1 LALEEEAQLLH
12 AATRA
17 GLLDHDKGTAA
28 LLIYSQLRN
37 MGAAFSFGQF
47 LVDRGLLSQ
56 MALEG
61 LERNL
66 ASGANYP
73 ARTIS
78 HLGDFELLE
87 LLGEGETGS
96 VFRARQVSLER
107 PVAIK
112 VLSPRLA
119 SDPEA
124 LERFLNEARVC
135 ARLKHPHIVQFYRL
149 ARCEGLYYIAME
161 LAPGGSLRKLLQEQG
176 RLDEQHALTL
186 GREIAT
192 ALAAAHE
199 AGLLHRDVKPENILL
214 DEAGHAKLADLGIA
228 VRTAAEAGGGEGAGE
243 FWGTPDYLAPEV
255 ITGSGPDDARSDLYS
270 LGATLFEAL
279 TGNPP
284 FPASSPQET
293 LRHQVHTPPPD
304 LRRQRAELLPQTVT
318 LVMRLLAKDP
328 DARIPDAQSLV
339 EAFDV
344 VLGLLA
350 AAAPAARPAR
360 AAARRHT
367 PAAGRPTPAA
377 GRGTPAAGRAIP
389 RRPGLGGRP
398 QPGPGG
404 RPRPGTGPQDRPQ
417 RRPYRR

>member
-1 LALEEEAQLLH
+1 LALEEEARLLH

-17 GLLDHDKGTAA
+17 RLVDHDKGTAA
-28 LLIYSQLRN
+28 LLVYSQLRN
-37 MGAAFSFGQF
+37 LGAAFSFGQF
-47 LVDRGLLSQ
+47 LVERGLLSQ

-66 ASGANYP
+66 ASGSDVP

-78 HLGDFELLE
+78 RLGDFELLE
-87 LLGEGETGS
+87 LLGEGQTGS

-135 ARLKHPHIVQFYRL
+135 ARLKHPHIIQFYRL
-149 ARCEGLYYIAME
+149 AKCEGLYYIAME
-161 LAPGGSLRKLLQEQG
+161 LAPGGSLRKLLAKQG
-176 RLDEQHALTL
+176 RLEEQHALTL
-186 GREIAT
+186 SREVAA
-192 ALAAAHE
+192 ALAAAHQ

-214 DEAGHAKLADLGIA
+214 DEAGQAKLADLGIA
-228 VRTAAEAGGGEGAGE
+228 VRTAEGAGGEGSGE

-255 ITGSGPDDARSDLYS
+255 ITGEAPDDARSDLYS
-270 LGATLFEAL
+270 LGATLFEVLA
-279 TGNPP
+279 GAPP
-284 FPASSPQET
+284 FPAKSPQET
-293 LRHQVHTPPPD
+293 LRHQVRTPPPD
-304 LRRQRAELLPQTVT
+304 LRGARADLLPQTVT

-328 DARIPDAQSLV
+328 AARFPDAQSLV

-350 AAAPAARPAR
+350 AASPAARPAR
-360 AAARRHT
+360 MAAQRRT
-367 PAAGRPTPAA
+367 PAAGRLTPAA
-377 GRGTPAAGRAIP
+377 GRGTPSGRERAIP
-389 RRPGLGGRP
+389 RRPGLGGGP

-404 RPRPGTGPQDRPQ
+404 RPRPGTGPQDGPQ